1 MFNITE
7 EQWKMIWNFG
17 IPFTVY
23 IQSQAFMHPGSF
35 FQDINHYLHDS
46 YPLMYEHTDSML
58 QLGTCLKGEG
68 QWSEQNNPIELLD
81 EDDWDNEL
89 PTLIYHSHGAHC
101 NSARVEHLEMMIRKY
116 GEHHGKELY
125 SECIAVSDL
134 DVKTNPTPKT
144 WDIYAEVFTSIYTN
158 ANFQAKQYCDKIK
171 NHPVFGKGDFNIIGI
186 SQGGLL
192 ARDMI

>member
-1 MFNITE
+1 
-7 EQWKMIWNFG
+7 
-17 IPFTVY
+17 
-23 IQSQAFMHPGSF
+23 
-35 FQDINHYLHDS
+35 
-46 YPLMYEHTDSML
+46 
-58 QLGTCLKGEG
+58 
-68 QWSEQNNPIELLD
+68 
-81 EDDWDNEL
+81 
-89 PTLIYHSHGAHC
+89 
-101 NSARVEHLEMMIRKY
+101 
-116 GEHHGKELY
+116 
-125 SECIAVSDL
+125 VSDL